1 MHEIKEIYFPFR
13 HKCATKEVASR
24 SSRLDQQ
31 PLLGRN
37 ARGFRR
43 LRLAPGP
50 RPARHRLAPQLTALR
65 PLRRRATGVAQ
76 KRQPG
81 VGCSLAPSPVAPSP
95 GRPTAHGELGCSPPP
110 PRVPRRRACPL
121 PDTRPAP
128 ERMSLAQTEQRPLAR
143 SLLRPSVRRARR
155 AVAAPPLRPSRAPR
169 APALPP
175 PPLPPPPRRLPH
187 SYPPAVALIDTY
199 IQ

>member
-1 MHEIKEIYFPFR
+1 MSRESRASAFR
-13 HKCATKEVASR
+13 CRPH
-24 SSRLDQQ
+24 QQ

-110 PRVPRRRACPL
+110 PRVPRRRTCPL
-121 PDTRPAP
+121 PDARPAP
-128 ERMSLAQTEQRPLAR
+128 ERMFLAQTEQLRLTYSYEIRCESHKVTVTSMGR
-143 SLLRPSVRRARR
+143 SKYS
-155 AVAAPPLRPSRAPR
+155 
-169 APALPP
+169 
-175 PPLPPPPRRLPH
+175 H
-187 SYPPAVALIDTY
+187 TIHYDWCN
-199 IQ
+199 